1 MTTEYISFTGFLY
14 RRSKGII
21 SRALVSREGH
31 SKTFYKV
38 YDKVKISAISQAQ
51 WCVFLEELE
60 KISPRE
66 CLIAKIMLQVGKR
79 VREVLALDTNQIRWD
94 RKKIEFTESKIKG
107 MKKVMVITYLKTV
120 VEKLKEYVGVR
131 ECLLK

>member
-1 MTTEYISFTGFLY
+1 
-14 RRSKGII
+14 
-21 SRALVSREGH
+21 
-31 SKTFYKV
+31 
-38 YDKVKISAISQAQ
+38 
-51 WCVFLEELE
+51 VFLEELE

-107 MKKVMVITYLKTV
+107 ILKKSDGNILS
-120 VEKLKEYVGVR
+120 
-131 ECLLK
+131 